1 MKNGW
6 IMALLAA
13 CIVLA
18 ALVVLSPTVLLRWY
32 LREARR
38 LDIPE
43 NPDEAIITYPLA

>member
-1 MKNGW
+1 MGW
-6 IMALLAA
+6 LAVSIA
-13 CIVLA
+13 LA
-18 ALVVLSPTVLLRWY
+18 ALVALSPAILLRWY